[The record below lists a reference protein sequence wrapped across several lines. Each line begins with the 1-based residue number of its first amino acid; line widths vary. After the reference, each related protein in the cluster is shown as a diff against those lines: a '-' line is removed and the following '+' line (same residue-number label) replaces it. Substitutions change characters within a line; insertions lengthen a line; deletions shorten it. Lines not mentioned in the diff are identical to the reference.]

1 MSNKYFRKTPIALVQ
16 GLLAA
21 VVLMTTSL
29 GLAFAAPKVE
39 ILNAEY
45 AGSGCP
51 GGTASISFSP
61 NGQKLT
67 IRFNQF
73 IARGNK
79 PNESRKSCNLTI
91 PIRVSKGY
99 QVSLYDASYRGN
111 VAPRTT
117 GKLRAEYFFAGQP
130 GSIFSRTFTG
140 KREYNVRDSLR
151 NRTNVWSRCGDSVNM
166 RVNSS
171 MIAEGQ
177 GTATV
182 EQMVADIGV
191 RRCK

>member
-1 MSNKYFRKTPIALVQ
+1 MNNKYFQKTPITLLQ
-16 GLLAA
+16 GLLATF
-21 VVLMTTSL
+21 VFMTTSL

-39 ILNAEY
+39 VFGAKY
-45 AGSGCP
+45 GGSGCP

-79 PNESRKSCNLTI
+79 PNESRKNCNLTI
-91 PIRVSKGY
+91 PVRVPKGY
-99 QVSLYDASYRGN
+99 QVSLNNASYRGN

-130 GSIFSRTFTG
+130 GSIFSRAFTG

-151 NRTNVWSRCGDSVNM
+151 NKTNVWSRCGDSVNM

-171 MIAEGQ
+171 MIAQGQ

-182 EQMVADIGV
+182 ERMLADIGM
-191 RRCK
+191 RACK